1 MHTRKLLTIACALL
15 ACTTA
20 ALSAETVMVY
30 VSSQTGHDDYLLSAV
45 EAGVMDVFFDSGHIV
60 FNAGTYERISD
71 SDIQRRYWIRNTAR
85 QGGATLAIE
94 IEVDLQPHDNRGADS
109 SERLFADTAGF
120 RLIQIEPAELLKS
133 GAITA
138 QRRPSRADR
147 DKAAFELGI
156 KIARAA
162 LEP

>member
-1 MHTRKLLTIACALL
+1 MHTRRKLMIACALL
-15 ACTTA
+15 ACSTV
-20 ALSAETVMVY
+20 ALSADTVMVY
-30 VSSQTGHDDYLLSAV
+30 VSSQTGQDDYLLSAV

-85 QGGATLAIE
+85 QGGATLAME
-94 IEVDLQPHDNRGADS
+94 IEVDLQPYNNRGADS
-109 SERLFADTAGF
+109 GERLFADAAAF
-120 RLIQIEPAELLKS
+120 RLIRIEPAEVLES

-138 QRRPSRADR
+138 QRPPSQAER
-147 DKAAFELGI
+147 DTAAFELGI
-156 KIARAA
+156 KIARAV

>member
-1 MHTRKLLTIACALL
+1 MAFALL
-15 ACTTA
+15 ACTTV
-20 ALSAETVMVY
+20 ALNADTVMVY
-30 VSSQTGHDDYLLSAV
+30 VSSQTGQDDYLLSAV
-45 EAGVMDVFFDSGHIV
+45 EAGVMEVYFDAGHIV

-85 QGGATLAIE
+85 QGGATHAIE
-94 IEVDLQPHDNRGADS
+94 IEVDLQPYNNRAADS
-109 SERLFADTAGF
+109 SRHPFADAAEF
-120 RLIQIEPAELLKS
+120 RLIQIEPAEVLKR

-138 QRRPSRADR
+138 QRPPSRADR